1 MTWGQRARH
10 VDEGLP
16 EAERARLAR
25 LVSPDVPGRSRS
37 SAPPHVRA
45 ALDLQHTAGNAAVV
59 QLIRAAR
66 AGAGGGQVVAQRQ
79 DEDEE
84 DAGQSWASDETSSSS
99 YAGGEAGGEAAYG
112 PPPPPDSGDA
122 GGGGQSWASGE
133 AEPAGG
139 EEPATEPATGGG
151 AGGGGSDWSG
161 GGGGAEGGGGGGGAA
176 PVGEEAPG
184 GDEGGGSSW
193 WPFGGG
199 EETPGQEAPGGGG
212 GGSSWWPFGGGD
224 DEAPAGGE
232 EPGQGEAGD
241 HSADEQQA
249 KMDEG
254 EIGVVSDPFVPT
266 SGSPVHGASGDR
278 SGAGGFHDGGRRG
291 TVPFRAE
298 TAEDHEDGVPH
309 AITTGG
315 KTGTRV
321 WGGGGGAG
329 PKGNQHTGTFSKQV
343 EPKYDTDWGG
353 IATNASAWVIAGT
366 GIFDVHRDYMTSDAG
381 DQGNGWW
388 VSPLGGGRAGGPRAA
403 PPAGCARRVQLDDR
417 PDARPDLEEQVSRL
431 PDRLPIGQ
439 RGRPAPEVR
448 RLEVLDRSLQRA
460 GRAMERRPGPD
471 RPGRSRLDAL
481 PGPDEGP
488 EDDRGQGISGLR
500 DHAGRKADLTER
512 SGSRD

>member
-37 SAPPHVRA
+37 AAPPHVRA

-151 AGGGGSDWSG
+151 AGGGGSEWSG

-176 PVGEEAPG
+176 PAGEAG
-184 GDEGGGSSW
+184 ARRRRGRRLVVVAVR
-193 WPFGGG
+193 GG

-212 GGSSWWPFGGGD
+212 GGSSWWPFGGG

-298 TAEDHEDGVPH
+298 TAAGSRGRGLPH

-388 VSPLGGGRAGGPRAA
+388 VSPLAA
-403 PPAGCARRVQLDDR
+403 SALEAHEQRHLQAARDVYSSTID
-417 PDARPDLEEQVSRL
+417 PM
-431 PDRLPIGQ
+431 
-439 RGRPAPEVR
+439 
-448 RLEVLDRSLQRA
+448 LDRISKSKSVGYRTDYRSVNAVALLQKYVGWKSSIDRFSEQDA
-460 GRAMERRPGPD
+460 QWNADQGQIDQEDLASTRYPVPMKGPKTI
-471 RPGRSRLDAL
+471 
-481 PGPDEGP
+481 EGK
-488 EDDRGQGISGLR
+488 EYQAYEIMQGE
-500 DHAGRKADLTER
+500 KPT
-512 SGSRD
+512 

>member
-1 MTWGQRARH
+1 MTWGHRARH

-16 EAERARLAR
+16 EAEHARLAR
-25 LVSPDVPGRSRS
+25 LASPDVSGRSRS
-37 SAPPHVRA
+37 TAPPHVNA
-45 ALDLQHTAGNAAVV
+45 ALSLQHSAGNAAVV

-66 AGAGGGQVVAQRQ
+66 AGAGGGQIVAQRQ

-84 DAGQSWASDETSSSS
+84 DAGQGWASDDTSSSS

-112 PPPPPDSGDA
+112 PPPPPDYGDA

-133 AEPAGG
+133 AAPAAG
-139 EEPATEPATGGG
+139 EEPATEPAAGGG
-151 AGGGGSDWSG
+151 AGAGGSDWSG
-161 GGGGAEGGGGGGGAA
+161 GGGGGGGEAGGADAAPTGEQAPGGDEGGGSSWWPFG
-176 PVGEEAPG
+176 GEETPRNQPGEAAPG

-199 EETPGQEAPGGGG
+199 
-212 GGSSWWPFGGGD
+212 D
-224 DEAPAGGE
+224 DEVPAGGE
-232 EPGQGEAGD
+232 EPGQNDSGD
-241 HSADEQQA
+241 HSADDQQA

-298 TAEDHEDGVPH
+298 TAEDHEDGLPH

-353 IATNASAWVIAGT
+353 IATNASAWVIPGT

-388 VSPLGGGRAGGPRAA
+388 VSPLAA
-403 PPAGCARRVQLDDR
+403 AALEAHEQRHLQAARDVYSSTID
-417 PDARPDLEEQVSRL
+417 PM
-431 PDRLPIGQ
+431 
-439 RGRPAPEVR
+439 
-448 RLEVLDRSLQRA
+448 LDRISKSKSVGYRTDYRSVNAVALLQKYVGWKSSIDHFSEQDAQWNADQGQIDQEDLASTRYPVP
-460 GRAMERRPGPD
+460 MKGPKTI
-471 RPGRSRLDAL
+471 
-481 PGPDEGP
+481 EGK
-488 EDDRGQGISGLR
+488 EYQAYEIMQGEKP
-500 DHAGRKADLTER
+500 A
-512 SGSRD
+512 